1 MPPCIGVVSILKS
14 PVCTTSAGRGLYRD
28 GDRVRYGVVYM
39 DKLYG
44 HTSEFDDV
52 AGTYYVKLRRAEYTV
67 LPELA
72 LDKAERHARA
82 VYRHVDGLEKIR
94 QSADMVLMAMG
105 KHDALYVV
113 AVFF

>member
-1 MPPCIGVVSILKS
+1 MDRRCVYLEV
-14 PVCTTSAGRGLYRD
+14 AGLHHYARRSFYRD
-28 GDRVRYGVVYM
+28 GDGVGDGMVYV

-52 AGTYYVKLRRAEYTV
+52 SGTYYVKLRRAEYTV

-82 VYRHVDGLEKIR
+82 VYRHVDGLKKIR